1 VVKKPLNAEKNKM
14 SEIYETPEGFVLAI
28 RKTPKGT
35 EVIRKVTIGT
45 LRRCWGSAATRS
57 DVARTK
63 NTALATRI
71 MIVDQATSLLANQLM
86 PQ

>member
-1 VVKKPLNAEKNKM
+1 MVKKALYAEKNKM
-14 SEIYETPEGFVLAI
+14 SEMYDTPEGFVLDI

-45 LRRCWGSAATRS
+45 LRRWCGSAATRS

-63 NTALATRI
+63 NTAIANRI